1 MNSGSANKKN
11 SPIIKYYKQ
20 LIGAINTIHLK
31 SMQICGSRAI
41 MSRKIVANVSYSL
54 VDCFL
59 FNSNF
64 SLLSLQKIVALGD
77 VWAGSKIKEHCNTYI
92 DQLSDRY
99 LTLWDH
105 LSTSSLAASEGI
117 LHDVWKHVLQSGYL
131 ALLEGFA
138 KIHNCSTEGR
148 ALMSIDLAS
157 FSSNINKRA
166 ITERFIETFGKK
178 KDFVPPPSITNMRG
192 MQYVDMYIKVFYFP

>member
-1 MNSGSANKKN
+1 M
-11 SPIIKYYKQ
+11 
-20 LIGAINTIHLK
+20 
-31 SMQICGSRAI
+31 
-41 MSRKIVANVSYSL
+41 
-54 VDCFL
+54 
-59 FNSNF
+59 
-64 SLLSLQKIVALGD
+64 GD

-117 LHDVWKHVLQSGYL
+117 LKDVWKHVLESGYL

-157 FSSNINKRA
+157 FFSNVNKRA
-166 ITERFIETFGKK
+166 IAERFIETFGKK
-178 KDFVPPPSITNMRG
+178 KDFIPPPSITNLRG
-192 MQYVDMYIKVFYFP
+192 MQYVDMYIKVFYFPQEDALQWIEENREKYHLAQLLALVSNEAHNQMPAAKFHEMMSLRQKVKLA